1 MPRLSRRTFVA
12 TAGASAIAACAPW
25 TSGAGGWDAIRIG
38 FVSQASARPLRTA
51 LAAGLFAKHGLHD
64 VELVHL
70 PSFGAVRDHVT
81 AGTIHGGALPRT
93 IAQGSSPHALC
104 AERIA
109 LVMLRRAN
117 VEPVEYVRNSLE
129 RYGLLTLGTACSQHV
144 DQSMFLRSGLD
155 PSAVRP
161 ILLPPGQIDLNLQS
175 GDIDIACVDVS
186 ESDSETRVRL
196 ALSNSST
203 IYDLSIDP
211 VWQAHSP
218 RAALALRAVFRDER
232 FPFGMPVASLGLL
245 NRV

>member
-93 IAQGSSPHALC
+93 IAQGSSPYSLC

-109 LVMLRRAN
+109 LVVRGNSGGDPSVYLRDC
-117 VEPVEYVRNSLE
+117 LE
-129 RYGLLTLGTACSQHV
+129 RNGFLTLGTACSQHV
-144 DQSMFLRSGLD
+144 DQSMFLQTGLN
-155 PSAVRP
+155 PSVVRP
-161 ILLPPGQIDLNLQS
+161 VLLPPGQIDLNLQS

-196 ALSNSST
+196 ALSSSST
-203 IYDLSIDP
+203 LYDLSIDP

-218 RAALALRAVFRDER
+218 RAALALRDVFQDENFHLACR
-232 FPFGMPVASLGLL
+232 LRRGAC
-245 NRV
+245 